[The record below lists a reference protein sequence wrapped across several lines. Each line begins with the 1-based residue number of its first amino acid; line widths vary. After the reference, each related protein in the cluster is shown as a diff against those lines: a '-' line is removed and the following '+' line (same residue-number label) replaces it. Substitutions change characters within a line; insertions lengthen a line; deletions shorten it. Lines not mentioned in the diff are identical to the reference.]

1 MCESLRIDGEGMGEE
16 IAISLKNV
24 SKCFKRYNHPV
35 DRLQEILL
43 PGKNRSEEFWALR
56 DIELEIPR
64 GETVGIVGRNGSGKS
79 TLLQIIAG
87 TLTPTTGEV
96 KVNGRVSALLELGSG
111 FNPEFTGRQNVF
123 FNGRLLGLSQKEIE
137 DKFDEI
143 ASFADIGDFIDEPVK
158 TYSSGMFVRLAF
170 AVAINVDPE
179 ILIVDEALSVGDGVF
194 VHRCMAKIKDFQDS
208 NGTILFVS
216 HDLGSVNRLCSSC
229 YWLNNSRIVEKGS
242 PVDVSKSYQA
252 WVYEKINEGMKKKSD
267 AACNFV
273 INAENLTTSQLEDNS
288 QNKTSEDLGISI
300 NPFNN
305 QKYLYFPSTKR
316 FGTGRCEILSLEI
329 QNNEGKNTGFV
340 MPDDTLT
347 IKTKILSHDQVK
359 NPLFGIMLY
368 DRLRTAIAGWNT
380 TQYKHKLSQF
390 EKGEIICVTFEI
402 KWPHIKSDTYSLEPA
417 IADGSQ
423 DSHEMI
429 DWVQASIALQSG
441 VTDLTFGFIRF
452 TDVTVSHSV
461 NVPVLNEVLS
471 NTLST

>member
-1 MCESLRIDGEGMGEE
+1 MGEE
-16 IAISLKNV
+16 IAISLTNV
-24 SKCFKRYNHPV
+24 SKCFKRYNRPV
-35 DRLQEILL
+35 DRLKEILL
-43 PGKNRSEEFWALR
+43 PGKSRSEEFWALR

-64 GETVGIVGRNGSGKS
+64 GQTIGIVGRNGSGKS

-96 KVNGRVSALLELGSG
+96 QVNGRVSALLELGSG

-137 DKFDEI
+137 GKFDEI

-194 VHRCMAKIKDFQDS
+194 VHRCMAKIKEFQEN

-216 HDLGSVNRLCSSC
+216 HDLGSVNRLCSNC

-252 WVYEKINEGMKKKSD
+252 WMYDRINEGIRKKS
-267 AACNFV
+267 
-273 INAENLTTSQLEDNS
+273 ENSNV
-288 QNKTSEDLGISI
+288 LGINTKDI
-300 NPFNN
+300 NPNLFTEANSDLEPIVNKISASSN
-305 QKYLYFPSTKR
+305 QNPFTFREYLAFTNKKR

-329 QNNEGKNTGFV
+329 LNCEGKTTGFV
-340 MPDDTLT
+340 MPDETL
-347 IKTKILSHDQVK
+347 ILRTKIISHDQVER
-359 NPLFGIMLY
+359 PILGIMMF
-368 DRLRTAIAGWNT
+368 DRLRVDIAGWNT
-380 TQYKHKLSQF
+380 SQYKHKLPPF
-390 EKGEIICVTFEI
+390 EKGQITYVNFQI

-417 IADGSQ
+417 VADGSQ
-423 DSHEMI
+423 ESHEML
-429 DWVQASIALQSG
+429 DWIQTPVALQSG

-452 TDVTVSHSV
+452 TDVDISYKIDTFDSSELVIEQKISSH
-461 NVPVLNEVLS
+461 
-471 NTLST
+471 

>member
-1 MCESLRIDGEGMGEE
+1 MGEE

-24 SKCFKRYNHPV
+24 SKCFKRYNHPA

-123 FNGRLLGLSQKEIE
+123 FNGRILGLSQKEIE

-194 VHRCMAKIKDFQDS
+194 VHRCMAKIKDFQDA

-252 WVYEKINEGMKKKSD
+252 WMYDRINEGIREK
-267 AACNFV
+267 AN
-273 INAENLTTSQLEDNS
+273 NS
-288 QNKTSEDLGISI
+288 QDLENNRNTKTSIDLIAGDKQTEKLKI
-300 NPFNN
+300 NSFTGNN
-305 QKYLYFPSTKR
+305 FLAFPNTKR
-316 FGTGRCEILSLEI
+316 FGTGRCEILSLEM
-329 QNNEGKNTGFV
+329 QNITGKKIGFI
-340 MPDDTLT
+340 MPDETL
-347 IKTKILSHDQVK
+347 IVSAKIISHDRVE
-359 NPLFGIMLY
+359 NPIFGIMMF
-368 DRLRTAIAGWNT
+368 DRLRVDIAGWNT
-380 TQYKHKLSQF
+380 SQYKYKLPAF
-390 EKGEIICVTFEI
+390 EKGQIISVSFAIT
-402 KWPHIKSDTYSLEPA
+402 WPHIKSDTYSLEPA

-423 DSHEMI
+423 ENNEML
-429 DWVQASIALQSG
+429 DWIQTPTALESG
-441 VTDLTFGFIRF
+441 VTDLTFGFFRF
-452 TDVTVSHSV
+452 TNVTVSHTVDILIS
-461 NVPVLNEVLS
+461 PQELS
-471 NTLST
+471 NSLSK